1 MSTILDLV
9 DRHEFTKLFVE
20 ELGWDRPDAHKT
32 WTPPTAG
39 EDCTLTQ
46 VASFS
51 GLRVWHCPQLPSR
64 SVQRGIDNEL
74 SKTNAE
80 RLIIFSNGTN
90 QEWRWPRHRQLG
102 GVNAKL
108 MIHPHTVGDS
118 DQNLESRLKAIE
130 LGIDEDITLT
140 QLLSRMRVAFD
151 VESETASQQAARL
164 MGTLYEHLNTA
175 GMEPTQATLLLSR
188 LLFLFF
194 GDDTDMWRPN
204 AFRDWIA
211 EHVPAENVSTKLGE
225 LFGVLDNPQADNG
238 TANAKPWTL
247 DEQYKGFR
255 YVNGSLFAETLS
267 IPPLDTTFRGKILE
281 ACKFDW
287 SVISPAVFGSM
298 FQTVKD
304 AKARRELGEHYTT
317 ETNIQRLIR
326 PLFLD
331 ELEERLDRAWDNKG
345 ELTKIHNHLGE
356 LRFMDPA
363 CGCGNFLVVTYREL
377 RALELRLLK
386 RREELDVLDTRAK
399 STLERDRTQ
408 AAIHLEGATEVKVGL
423 DHFYGIEI
431 EDWPARIAQTAMLLV
446 DHQANQAMAEEFGT
460 APAKLPIKVSASII
474 QANALQIDWGEFL
487 PASHKVY
494 VFGNPPF
501 LGDHT
506 REKDQLEDLRSV
518 WGKGATLSR
527 LDYVTAWYKKSVD
540 YFGNESGEWAFV
552 STNSIV
558 QGDQPARLFGHIFS
572 RNWKIKFAHRT
583 FPWTSEAPE
592 AAAVHC
598 VVVGFTRKSSPKVRL
613 FSYPNLKGAPIEES
627 ASKINAYLVDGPS
640 VLVQKHAVPISADI
654 MPAVKGSMPTDDGNL
669 IVEQEDYEAVM
680 ADPVAAQY
688 VRPYVGSRELLHGH
702 HRWCLW
708 LVNVSAE
715 DMGRS
720 AILRNRIE
728 AVRQFRLNSR
738 AATTREWSVYPHL
751 FRQPATWNGPFL
763 CIPGVVSE
771 ARHYFTAM
779 RMDSNVIASN
789 GTFIVDDPDGFQ
801 FAVISSSMFI
811 VWQKTVGG
819 RLKSD
824 LRFGSTLSWHT
835 LPLPKVDEKSRE
847 KIIKAGRRVVAAREL
862 YPERSLAQH
871 YSPVAMD
878 PRLIEAHVELDIV
891 VDRAFGASRTCTSEE
906 ERQELL
912 FARYAELSI
921 NKSHQFALLDA

>member
-51 GLRVWHCPQLPSR
+51 GLRVWHCSRLPSR
-64 SVQRGIDNEL
+64 TVQRSIDNEL

-80 RLIIFSNGTN
+80 RLVIFSDGTH

-108 MIHPHTVGDS
+108 MVHPHTVGEP

-130 LGIDEDITLT
+130 LGIDDDISLT
-140 QLLSRMRVAFD
+140 QLLTRMRVAFD

-164 MGTLYEHLNTA
+164 MGTLYEHLSTA

-211 EHVPAENVSTKLGE
+211 EHVPADKVSTKLGE
-225 LFGVLDNPQADNG
+225 LFGVLDDPQADNG

-247 DEQYKGFR
+247 DQQYRGFR
-255 YVNGSLFAETLS
+255 YVNGGLFAETLS
-267 IPPLDTTFRGKILE
+267 IPPLDATFRHEVLE

-331 ELEERLDRAWDNKG
+331 ELEERLARAWDNKAA
-345 ELTKIHNHLGE
+345 LTKLHHHLGE

-386 RREELDVLDTRAK
+386 RREELDVLDTGAKRNYELDRAQ
-399 STLERDRTQ
+399 S
-408 AAIHLEGATEVKVGL
+408 AIHLEGATEVRVSL
-423 DHFYGIEI
+423 DHFYGIEL

-460 APAKLPIKVSASII
+460 APAKLPIKVSAVIK
-474 QANALQIDWGEFL
+474 QGNALRVDWNTFL
-487 PASHKVY
+487 PVTEHVY
-494 VFGNPPF
+494 ILGNPPF
-501 LGDHT
+501 VGARLMGPQQ
-506 REKDQLEDLRSV
+506 KEDMQYI
-518 WGKGATLSR
+518 WGSKVAGNM
-527 LDYVTAWYKKSVD
+527 DYVTGWYKKASD
-540 YFGNESGEWAFV
+540 YFAELPGHWAFV

-558 QGDQPARLFGHIFS
+558 QGQTVSDLFTPIFKAGW
-572 RNWKIKFAHRT
+572 RIRFAHRT
-583 FPWTSEAPE
+583 FAWKSEAPG

-598 VVVGFTRKSSPKVRL
+598 VVIGFDRSSSPVARL
-613 FSYPNLKGAPIEES
+613 FSYTDARGLPTEDSVKT
-627 ASKINAYLVDGPS
+627 INGYLVDGPNVMVTS
-640 VLVQKHAVPISADI
+640 RRSPLADLPLVNY
-654 MPAVKGSMPTDDGNL
+654 GSMPNDGGHL
-669 IVEQEDYEAVM
+669 TVDSQDYPVFAS
-680 ADPVAAQY
+680 DPVAAKY
-688 VRPYVGSRELLHGH
+688 LRRFVGADELINNRE
-702 HRWCLW
+702 RWCLW
-708 LVNVSAE
+708 LVDCNS
-715 DMGRS
+715 DDLRRS
-720 AILRNRIE
+720 SLLRERVE
-728 AVRQFRLNSR
+728 AVQIHRESS
-738 AATTREWSVYPHL
+738 TREATRKLARVSHL
-751 FRQPATWNGPFL
+751 FGERRQPSIAYL
-763 CIPGVVSE
+763 CIPAHVSE
-771 ARHYFTAM
+771 ARHYYLVQRFEA
-779 RMDSNVIASN
+779 DVISSNANFCAEDPN
-789 GTFIVDDPDGFQ
+789 GYL
-801 FAVISSSMFI
+801 FAILSSSMFI
-811 VWQKTVGG
+811 AWQRSVGG
-819 RLKSD
+819 RIKSD
-824 LRFGSTLSWHT
+824 LRFSATLVWNN
-835 LPLPKVDEKSRE
+835 LPLPPVDEITKQ
-847 KIIKAGRRVVAAREL
+847 KIIDTGQKVLHARAV
-862 YPERSLAQH
+862 YSGRSLAEH
-871 YSPVAMD
+871 YSPQGMD
-878 PRLIEAHVELDIV
+878 PQLVMAHEELDAV
-891 VDRAFGASRTCTSEE
+891 VDRAFGAKQACKTEK
-906 ERQELL
+906 ERQEIL
-912 FARYAELSI
+912 FTRYAELE
-921 NKSHQFALLDA
+921 ARGL

>member
-9 DRHEFTKLFVE
+9 DRQEFTELFVE

-39 EDCTLTQ
+39 EDYTLTQ

-51 GLRVWHCPQLPSR
+51 GLRVWHCPKLPSR

-80 RLIIFSNGTN
+80 RLVIFSDGTH

-108 MIHPHTVGDS
+108 MVHPHTVGEP

-130 LGIDEDITLT
+130 LGIDDDITLT

-164 MGTLYEHLNTA
+164 MGTLYEHLSTA
-175 GMEPTQATLLLSR
+175 GMEPTQATLSLSR

-211 EHVPAENVSTKLGE
+211 EHVPADQVSTKLGE
-225 LFGVLDNPQADNG
+225 LFAVLDDPQADNG
-238 TANAKPWTL
+238 TANAKAWTL

-255 YVNGSLFAETLS
+255 YVNGGLFAETLS
-267 IPPLDTTFRGKILE
+267 IPPLDVTFRDEILA

-331 ELEERLDRAWDNKG
+331 ELEERLGRAWDNKA
-345 ELTKIHNHLGE
+345 ELTKLHNHLGE

-386 RREELDVLDTRAK
+386 RREELDVLDGRTGEKNRAQ
-399 STLERDRTQ
+399 S
-408 AAIHLEGATEVKVGL
+408 AIHLEGATEVKVSL
-423 DHFYGIEI
+423 DHFCGIEI
-431 EDWPARIAQTAMLLV
+431 EDWPARIAHTAMLLV

-460 APAKLPIKVSASII
+460 APARLPIKVSAVIRC
-474 QANALQIDWGEFL
+474 ANALRADWREIL
-487 PASHKVY
+487 PSSENVY
-494 VFGNPPF
+494 IFGNPPF
-501 LGDHT
+501 LGHKT
-506 REKDQLEDLRSV
+506 RDKGQSEDLRQV
-518 WGKGATLSR
+518 WNTKNPGR
-527 LDYVTAWYKKSVD
+527 LDYVTGWYRKALD
-540 YFGNESGEWAFV
+540 YYQGICGGRWAFV

-558 QGDQPARLFGHIFS
+558 QGDQPERLFRPVFGDGWRI
-572 RNWKIKFAHRT
+572 RFAHRT
-583 FPWTSEAPE
+583 FGWTSEAPG

-598 VVVGFTRKSSPKVRL
+598 VVIGFDKEKFPAPRL
-613 FSYPNLKGAPIEES
+613 FDYSNLRGTPIETP
-627 ASKINAYLVDGPS
+627 ARVINGYLVDGPN
-640 VLVQKHAVPISADI
+640 VLVAGRSSQLSPQLPDVVYGSLPAD
-654 MPAVKGSMPTDDGNL
+654 GGNL
-669 IVEQEDYEAVM
+669 IITPEEYGDVM
-680 ADPVAAQY
+680 ADPHMAKY
-688 VRPYVGSRELLHGH
+688 VRPFLGAKELLHGNK
-702 HRWCLW
+702 RWCLW
-708 LVNVSAE
+708 LVDLDPADVS
-715 DMGRS
+715 RS
-720 AILRNRIE
+720 IALRARLE
-728 AVRQFRLNSR
+728 AVRQMREASNLESTR
-738 AATTREWSVYPHL
+738 QMAAMPHL
-751 FRQPATWNGPFL
+751 FYFNGHPDQPFL
-763 CIPGVVSE
+763 CIPRTVSENRPYFIAARLSADVVSSD
-771 ARHYFTAM
+771 ANSTA
-779 RMDSNVIASN
+779 V
-789 GTFIVDDPDGFQ
+789 DPDGFA
-801 FAVISSSMFI
+801 FALISSSMFI
-811 VWQKTVGG
+811 TWQRTVGG

-824 LRFGSTLSWHT
+824 LRFSKKLSWNT
-835 LPLPKVDEKSRE
+835 LPLPPVSASQRQEMIE
-847 KIIKAGRRVVAAREL
+847 AGQEVVMAREL
-862 YPERSLAQH
+862 HPERSLANA
-871 YSPVAMD
+871 YNSLTMD
-878 PRLIEAHVELDIV
+878 PQLVKAHDKLDAV
-891 VDRAFGASRTCTSEE
+891 VDRAFGAKRTCTSEKQ
-906 ERQELL
+906 RQEIL
-912 FARYAELSI
+912 FTRYAELE
-921 NKSHQFALLDA
+921 ARGL

>member
-9 DRHEFTKLFVE
+9 DRQEFTKLFVE

-39 EDCTLTQ
+39 EDYTLNQ

-51 GLRVWHCPQLPSR
+51 GLRVWHCPKLPTR

-80 RLIIFSNGTN
+80 RLIIFSDGTH

-108 MIHPHTVGDS
+108 MVHPHTVDEP

-130 LGIDEDITLT
+130 LGLDDDITLT

-151 VESETASQQAARL
+151 AESETASQQAARL

-211 EHVPAENVSTKLGE
+211 EHVPADQVSTKLSE
-225 LFGVLDNPQADNG
+225 LFGVLDDPQADNG

-267 IPPLDTTFRGKILE
+267 IPQLNPTFRDEILE

-331 ELEERLDRAWDNKG
+331 ELEKRLDRAWDNKA
-345 ELTKIHNHLGE
+345 ELTKLHHHLGE

-386 RREELDVLDTRAK
+386 RREELDVIDGRSDGQNRAQ
-399 STLERDRTQ
+399 S
-408 AAIHLEGATEVKVGL
+408 AIHLEGATEVKVSL
-423 DHFYGIEI
+423 DHFYGIEL

-446 DHQANQAMAEEFGT
+446 DHQANQGMAEEFGT
-460 APAKLPIKVSASII
+460 SPAKLPIKVSPTIARG
-474 QANALQIDWGEFL
+474 NALKTDWKELLSPSG
-487 PASHKVY
+487 SVY
-494 VFGNPPF
+494 IIGNPPF
-501 LGDHT
+501 LGDNT
-506 REKDQLEDLRSV
+506 REKEQLQDLREV
-518 WGKGATLSR
+518 WGKSTILSR
-527 LDYVTAWYKKSVD
+527 LDYVTGWYKKAID
-540 YFGNESGEWAFV
+540 YFGQIDGEWAFV

-558 QGDQPARLFGHIFS
+558 QGDQPARLFDPIFKAGW
-572 RNWKIKFAHRT
+572 RIKFAHRT
-583 FPWTSEAPE
+583 FSWTSEAAG

-598 VVVGFTRKSSPKVRL
+598 VIIGYTRRKQSQARL
-613 FSYPNLKGAPIEES
+613 FAYPNIKADPVEENVKS
-627 ASKINAYLVDGPS
+627 INAYLVDGPN
-640 VLVQKHAVPISADI
+640 VLVNKASTPISPSIA
-654 MPAVKGSMPTDDGNL
+654 PVLFGSKPTDDGNF
-669 IVEQEDYEAVM
+669 IVEPEDYEKVM
-680 ADPVAAQY
+680 SDPFAAKY
-688 VRPYVGSRELLHGH
+688 VHRYVGSRELLHGI

-708 LVNVSAE
+708 LENLDPMDLSRSTILKDRVEGVRRFRAVSKAE
-715 DMGRS
+715 S
-720 AILRNRIE
+720 
-728 AVRQFRLNSR
+728 
-738 AATTREWSVYPHL
+738 TREAAAYPHL
-751 FRQPATWNGPFL
+751 FRQRAKRSTTYL
-763 CIPGVVSE
+763 CIPRVVSE
-771 ARHYFTAM
+771 SRRYFVTSRLDSEVITSDSAFTAE
-779 RMDSNVIASN
+779 
-789 GTFIVDDPDGFQ
+789 DPDGFQ
-801 FAVISSSMFI
+801 FAIISSSMFLT
-811 VWQKTVGG
+811 WQKTVGG

-824 LRFGSTLSWHT
+824 LRFGSTLSWYT
-835 LPLPKVDEKSRE
+835 LPLPEVTGPGRSE
-847 KIIKAGRRVVAAREL
+847 IIEAGRAVVRARESR
-862 YPERSLAQH
+862 PERTLALH
-871 YSPVAMD
+871 YNPLSMD
-878 PRLIEAHVELDIV
+878 PELVKAHDNLDAV
-891 VDRAFGASRTCTSEE
+891 VDRAFGAERTCASER
-906 ERQELL
+906 ERQEVL
-912 FARYAELSI
+912 FSRYAEI
-921 NKSHQFALLDA
+921 AARKR